1 MWLLS
6 FWLKQLAEL
15 VRRARKAPDQS
26 MRQRL
31 VYYAC
36 RLIDQMSQHSQ
47 EWDYGQIKR
56 VYAICLMNY
65 TYERDPRA
73 HSTKHYPKTRQ
84 IASR

>member
-1 MWLLS
+1 
-6 FWLKQLAEL
+6 
-15 VRRARKAPDQS
+15 
-26 MRQRL
+26 
-31 VYYAC
+31 
-36 RLIDQMSQHSQ
+36 MSQHSQ